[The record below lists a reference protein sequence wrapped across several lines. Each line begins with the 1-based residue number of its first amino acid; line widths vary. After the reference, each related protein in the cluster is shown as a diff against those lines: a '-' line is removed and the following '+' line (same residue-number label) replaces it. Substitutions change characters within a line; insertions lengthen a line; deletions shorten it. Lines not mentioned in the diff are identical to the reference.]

1 MDWLKRELWGSRRR
15 RIASVTL
22 ALLLAL
28 VAVGGIAEALGGGST
43 SSTPVAGATEAEP
56 TNPEP
61 TPAGAACTTG
71 PANHNMRATFYGVG
85 PQACTRLNQEVAKES
100 GEFWRVVPPGSYV
113 EGSDLVCSM
122 TQGGELIEIRDTG
135 EHDYGNRF
143 CASLTAKGWVEKEG
157 PGVKIERE
165 RKQREAQ
172 ERSEREQRETE
183 EHERQ
188 QRKEEAERKKEE
200 ATQKVENERQ
210 ERESKEQLE
219 QSERENREQERKNEE
234 ETRRSER
241 EAQSQ

>member
-1 MDWLKRELWGSRRR
+1 
-15 RIASVTL
+15 
-22 ALLLAL
+22 
-28 VAVGGIAEALGGGST
+28 
-43 SSTPVAGATEAEP
+43 VAGATEPETTTPEPTNPEP

-61 TPAGAACTTG
+61 TPGGAACTTG

-85 PQACTRLNQEVAKES
+85 PQACTQLNQEVAKES

-113 EGSDLVCSM
+113 EDSDLVCSM
-122 TQGGELIEIRDTG
+122 AKGGELIEIRDTG

-172 ERSEREQRETE
+172 EKSEREQRETE

-188 QRKEEAERKKEE
+188 QLKEEAERKKEE
-200 ATQKVENERQ
+200 ATQKAENELQ
-210 ERESKEQLE
+210 ERESKKQLE
-219 QSERENREQERKNEE
+219 QTERENREQDRKNEE